1 MTDQVLPPSFIDYK
15 AYSIYPSTPNLAE
28 ARKLMKESGVKTPVK
43 LVIRAQNDAPGFMN
57 MADVIQGDLAAIGI
71 DLTVVG
77 SPEQHQQLVHHQ
89 LQDEDADGGRAVVVR
104 LPRRGGDPQY
114 PAGPEHPGRALQ
126 RCPGSATPPSS
137 RFSTT
142 RPSSVE
148 LPVSRPTSSS
158 TTKVMAQQAPIAP
171 LFNPRWYDFV
181 SSRLGGYVYSE
192 AMDAINYNTLSI
204 KG

>member
-1 MTDQVLPPSFIDYK
+1 
-15 AYSIYPSTPNLAE
+15 
-28 ARKLMKESGVKTPVK
+28 MKESGVKTPVK

-77 SPEQHQQLVHHQ
+77 SPNSINSSYITNYKTKTPMGVEPWSADFPDGEAILSTQL
-89 LQDEDADGGRAVVVR
+89 DPSTPDA
-104 LPRRGGDPQY
+104 PS
-114 PAGPEHPGRALQ
+114 AL
-126 RCPGSATPPSS
+126 S
-137 RFSTT
+137 RFSDPAFIPQFNNAAEQRGAARITAYQQ
-142 RPSSVE
+142 
-148 LPVSRPTSSS
+148 LDYN
-158 TTKVMAQQAPIAP
+158 VMNQQAPIAP

-192 AMDAINYNTLSI
+192 AMDAINYNTLFI